1 MSYLA
6 AVRLAG
12 FHSSI
17 RNRLVFS
24 VDKRDARTQQEFAML
39 ARLYQA
45 LP

>member
-6 AVRLAG
+6 AIRLAG

-24 VDKRDARTQQEFAML
+24 GDKRDACTQREFVTL
-39 ARLYQA
+39 ATLYRVT
-45 LP
+45 L